1 MSGMFPDLSIPKAH
15 NQIEDWC
22 KSVLESIE
30 KYYSAYYDDYRQRDF
45 ENFNLYNGTFDKD
58 QYAYVTDT
66 YSNASP
72 ARLVNYPLM
81 KHVIERVVGDFLTH
95 PLEFD
100 IDIVNEDAVS
110 RKHEEKI
117 GLVAE
122 ALLRPIRR
130 DIEKATGVKLTPD
143 KFGMAIPE
151 NIDEF
156 MNMNFRENTEEV
168 VYYGIDH
175 LKKKHKFQDIFK
187 RGLYDLCITGKE
199 FYRVDVIGGDPQ
211 IRRVDPRNII
221 YDIDIDHEDI
231 SKAEFVA
238 EQQLMTISEIVAE
251 YREWLTPEDIRSLE
265 ELRQMTQ
272 ATIAERYDEYY
283 RWFKFYNNYLT
294 KIRVVT
300 CEWRAHR
307 EVRVKVSE
315 NKYDPEHPF
324 IKILP
329 DDYKVKKGE
338 KNIEYREIV
347 EVWETT
353 RIGPDIYVRMQAR
366 PNQVRREDFGYAD
379 VPLSYV
385 GAIKYNIDGR
395 TISLVDCMK
404 QIQILYNITMYNIEL
419 VMARSSGKAVVYD
432 VAQKPDNLDLDDVAY
447 QAKNH
452 GFIFINTAQEGDQV
466 RTSFNQFQ
474 QIDFT
479 MSNALTQLINLK
491 VMLEGTLSTLTGVTP
506 SALGTDPNAP
516 VGTTEAGAA
525 ASSIMTQSLYY
536 LHSKTM
542 EDVMTRVTDYL
553 KVAWAGKKKFT
564 FPLGEKGVKF
574 LELLADDDIALNDYS
589 IFIKNSYK
597 EVKSKE
603 LIGSLAEAALR
614 GGQIGFLELI
624 KVINA
629 DTSKEAE
636 KVLERSIK
644 ATKEMNA
651 QIRQQEAEA
660 QQAALQQQG
669 QVEQGKLQV
678 AAQGNQAKVEAAKIA
693 AQGKI
698 KAEEVEQK
706 GKLAYE
712 DHRFIKDIDRM
723 AFQTSSDTGEPSLI
737 ELSEKPLGASK
748 GAPAE
753 KMQK

>member
-1 MSGMFPDLSIPKAH
+1 MSGMFPDLTVPKKVSE
-15 NQIEDWC
+15 IEEWC

-45 ENFNLYNGTFDKD
+45 ENFNLFNGIFDKD

-72 ARLVNYPLM
+72 ARLVNYPVM
-81 KHVIERVVGDFLTH
+81 KHIVERVVGDFLVQ

-100 IDIVNEDAVS
+100 IDSVNEDAVS
-110 RKHEEKI
+110 QKHEKKI
-117 GLVAE
+117 GMVAE
-122 ALLRPIRR
+122 GLLRPYRR
-130 DIEKATGVKLTPD
+130 QIEEASGIELTPD
-143 KFGMAIPE
+143 KFGIAIPD

-156 MNMNFRENTEEV
+156 MNMTFRENTEEV
-168 VYYGIDH
+168 MYYGIDH
-175 LKKKHKFQDIFK
+175 LKKKHRFQDIFK

-199 FYRVDVIGGDPQ
+199 FYRVDIVGGDPQ

-231 SKAEFVA
+231 SKSEFVA
-238 EQQLMTISEIVAE
+238 EQQLMTVSEIISE
-251 YREWLTPEDIRSLE
+251 YREWLTGNEIRNLE
-265 ELRQMTQ
+265 ELRQLTQ

-300 CEWRAHR
+300 TEWRAHR

-315 NKYDPEHPF
+315 NKYDLEHPF
-324 IKILP
+324 VKILP
-329 DDYKVKKGE
+329 DDYKPKKGE

-347 EVWETT
+347 EVWEAT
-353 RIGPDIYVRMQAR
+353 RIGPDIFVRMQAR
-366 PNQVRREDFGYAD
+366 PTQPRREDYGYGD

-452 GFIFINTAQEGDQV
+452 GFIFINTAQEGDQL

-491 VMLEGTLSTLTGVTP
+491 VMLEQTLSTLTGVTP
-506 SALGTDPNAP
+506 SALGANPDAP
-516 VGTTEAGAA
+516 VGTTEQGAA
-525 ASSIMTQSLYY
+525 ASSLMTQSLYH
-536 LHSKTM
+536 LHSKAM
-542 EDVMTRVTDYL
+542 EEVMTRVTDYM
-553 KVAWAGKKKFT
+553 KIAWGGRKKFT

-574 LELLADDDIALNDYS
+574 LELLAGEDLAMNDYS

-597 EVKSKE
+597 EAKTKE
-603 LIGSLAEAALR
+603 LITNLSEAALR

-624 KVINA
+624 KVMNA
-629 DTSKEAE
+629 DTAKEAE

-644 ATKEMNA
+644 ATKELNE
-651 QIRQQEAEA
+651 QIRQQEQQM
-660 QQAALQQQG
+660 QQAAIAQKAQAD
-669 QVEQGKLQV
+669 QGKLQV
-678 AAQGNQAKVEAAKIA
+678 AAQGNQAKIEAAKIA

-698 KAEEVEQK
+698 RAEEVEQK
-706 GKLAYE
+706 GKRDYE
-712 DHRFIKDIDRM
+712 DHRFVKDIDRM
-723 AFQTSSDTGEPSLI
+723 AFQASALGEDPSLI
-737 ELSEKPLGASK
+737 ELAEKPLGAATQSQ
-748 GAPAE
+748 P
-753 KMQK
+753 QKT